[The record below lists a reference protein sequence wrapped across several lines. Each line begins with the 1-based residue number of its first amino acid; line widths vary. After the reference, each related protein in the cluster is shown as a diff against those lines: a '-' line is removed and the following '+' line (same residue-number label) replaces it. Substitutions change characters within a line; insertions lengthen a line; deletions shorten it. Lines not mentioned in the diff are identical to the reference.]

1 MGMFAAPRQPSP
13 TVRVAA
19 VVIPSG
25 SFPRERIFMKTYTSI
40 PLTAEL
46 IAEWVGGEL
55 ILAGGGETQPIWSV
69 CTDSREIESGGLFCA
84 IRGERVDGHSYI
96 PTAWTAGCACVL
108 CEQVP
113 EGLDGCYIRVEDT
126 VAALSRLAAGVRD
139 TYLSELSV
147 TAVTGSVGKT
157 TVKELC
163 AAVLREQ
170 VPTFCREGNYNSVIG
185 MPLCVLGIG
194 TEYRAAVLEMGM
206 SARGEIS
213 AMSRAARPTIAVITN
228 VGSSHLAYLGTREN
242 IARAKLEILDGMHPG
257 GHLVLCGDEPLLLQ
271 ELPPAYR
278 DGTAG
283 VTVHAV
289 SAKDPSADFFLSDI
303 RPTGEG
309 TAFSLRLPS
318 GAIWSD
324 LYVPAHGVHMALDAA
339 YAAAVGYL
347 SGMGREA
354 VARGLGGYRAAHLR
368 QETRRVGD
376 VMLVLDCYNAAPE
389 SVRAALDTLA
399 DLPANGRR
407 LALLGDMRELGTDSD
422 SLHRA
427 VGEYV
432 AARLDGLWTVGASG
446 AQIAAGAADGGL
458 PFVRAFAAEG
468 GKADSEEVAATIA
481 AAIAEALRP
490 GDVLLIK
497 ASRALRLETVAERL
511 TEILKGQL

>member
-1 MGMFAAPRQPSP
+1 
-13 TVRVAA
+13 
-19 VVIPSG
+19 
-25 SFPRERIFMKTYTSI
+25 MKTYTSI
-40 PLTAEL
+40 PLTAGL
-46 IAEWVGGEL
+46 VTEWVGGEL
-55 ILAGGGETQPIWSV
+55 IFQGVSETEPIWSV
-69 CTDSREIESGGLFCA
+69 CTDSREVEPGGLFCA
-84 IRGERVDGHSYI
+84 IRGERVDGHTYI
-96 PTAWTAGCACVL
+96 PTAQTAGCACVL

-113 EGLDGCYIRVEDT
+113 EGLAGCYIRVADT

-139 TYLSELSV
+139 TYLSELAV

-170 VPTFCREGNYNSVIG
+170 APTFCREGNYNSVIG

-257 GHLVLCGDEPLLLQ
+257 GHLVLCGDEPLLGQ

-283 VTVHAV
+283 VTVHTV
-289 SAKDPSADFFLSDI
+289 SPREPSADFFLFDI
-303 RPTGEG
+303 RPAGEG
-309 TAFSLRLPS
+309 TSFSLRLPS
-318 GAIWSD
+318 GSCWSD
-324 LYVPAHGVHMALDAA
+324 LYVPAHGAHMALDAA

-347 SGMGREA
+347 SGMSRES

-368 QETRRVGD
+368 QETRCVGD
-376 VMLVLDCYNAAPE
+376 VTLVLDCYNAAPE
-389 SVRAALDTLA
+389 SVKAALDTLA
-399 DLPANGRR
+399 DLPTTGRR
-407 LALLGDMRELGTDSD
+407 LALLGDMRELGEDSD

-427 VGEYV
+427 VGGY
-432 AARLDGLWTVGASG
+432 AATRLDGLWTVGASG
-446 AQIAAGAADGGL
+446 AEIAAGAAAAGL
-458 PFVRAFAAEG
+458 SFVRAFAAEG
-468 GKADSEEVAATIA
+468 EEPNSEVIAAVVAAD
-481 AAIAEALRP
+481 IAEALLP
-490 GDVLLIK
+490 GDTLLIK
-497 ASRALRLETVAERL
+497 ASRALRLETVAEKL
-511 TEILKGQL
+511 IEILSGRS